1 MSIKHIMLTLFACLF
16 AVTAA
21 NAAPQSHVINKV
33 KAGELVIDPPTLINL
48 GFEWVIQGDDN
59 RNAKVDVAYRRK
71 GDRKWKA
78 AMPLLRLQHE
88 RVYQGEGVFNVEMPN
103 MFAGS
108 ILDLEEN
115 TAYEVRLTLSDPD
128 GGGAVKMVTAKTRA
142 EPMPAAGGHVYH
154 VYPRDWKGPKEAGS
168 FNDLMC
174 AYNYYC
180 GGGDTQTGGRPRV
193 KAGDIILVHA
203 GTYRYHPEFYTGDRS
218 INSTTPVEG
227 TYYLF
232 GNGTPEKP
240 IVIKAAGDG
249 EVVFDGGGNFNLFNV
264 KAANYNYFEGLTF
277 KNTQIAIWAGTQFQS
292 GAVGL
297 TVKHCRFE
305 NINLGI
311 FTNFAGS
318 SNFNILDNTFIGR
331 DNPNRLEGWV
341 GEPWK
346 TLAAAN
352 GAKFPPTLDSYT
364 AVRVYGSGHVI
375 AYNYVANF
383 HDGIDVETYGNPDG
397 NTPDPTA
404 ATGPYYPPRKDWHL
418 RPVAIDYYNN
428 YMTNFH
434 DNAFE
439 IDGSMHNVRVMR
451 NMMLNSASHP
461 MCNQPAIGGPV
472 YWIRNIIYH
481 APGGS
486 TRTSNGA
493 PGMIYLNNTILS
505 ETSIRT
511 TSNSHWM
518 NNLML
523 GENVQPAIFA
533 VNTYTNYT
541 SSDYNGFRVNPGVAE
556 SFEWSSPPFG
566 VAQDFRDLLAAADGV
581 QTPPDKTLVTRRYA
595 TLAQYS
601 TESHQDTHSV
611 LLDYDVFQHVP
622 MLDAKDMKT
631 VQKLY
636 DAKDLDFRLRPG
648 SAAVDRGAVI
658 PNVTDGYSGNAPDLG
673 ALELG
678 QPLPHYGPRS

>member
-1 MSIKHIMLTLFACLF
+1 MSTRSIVCALFASLLVLSAAHA
-16 AVTAA
+16 AV
-21 NAAPQSHVINKV
+21 PKPVKNKV
-33 KAGELVIDPPTLINL
+33 KAGELVIDPPTMINL

-59 RNAKVDVAYRRK
+59 RNARVDVSFRRK
-71 GDRKWKA
+71 GDMEWKA

-108 ILDLEEN
+108 ILDLQEN
-115 TAYEVRLTLSDPD
+115 TAYEVRLALSDPD
-128 GGGAVKMVTAKTRA
+128 GGGAVKTVTVKTRA
-142 EPMPAAGGHVYH
+142 EPMAAPGGQVYQ
-154 VYPRDWKGPKEAGS
+154 VYPRDWKGPKEPGA

-174 AYNYYC
+174 AYDYYC

-193 KAGDIILVHA
+193 KPGDIILVHA

-232 GNGTPEKP
+232 GNGTPQKP
-240 IVIKAAGDG
+240 IVIKSAGDG
-249 EVVFDGGGNFNLFNV
+249 EVIFDGGGNFNLFNV
-264 KAANYNYFEGLTF
+264 KAANYNYFEGLTIR
-277 KNTQIAIWAGTQFQS
+277 NTQIAIWAGTQFQS

-305 NINLGI
+305 NINLGV

-318 SNFNILDNTFIGR
+318 SNFYIADNTFIGR
-331 DNPNRLEGWV
+331 DNPDRLEGWV

-397 NTPDPTA
+397 NTPHPSA

-461 MCNQPAIGGPV
+461 MCNQPAIGGPI

-505 ETSIRT
+505 ETNIRT

-523 GENVQPAIFA
+523 GENIQPAIFA

-556 SFEWSSPPFG
+556 SFEWSSPPWG
-566 VAQDFRDLLAAADGV
+566 VAQDFRDLLAAADSV
-581 QTPPDKTLVTRRYA
+581 QTPPDKYLVTRHYA

-601 TESHQDTHSV
+601 ADTHQDTHSV
-611 LLDYDVFQHVP
+611 LLDYDVFEHVP
-622 MLDAKDMKT
+622 MLDAKDMKA
-631 VQKLY
+631 VQKIY

-648 SAAVDRGAVI
+648 SAAVDKGAVI
-658 PNVTDGYSGNAPDLG
+658 PNVTDGYSGKAPDLG

-678 QPLPHYGPRS
+678 QPIPHYGPRS

>member
-71 GDRKWKA
+71 GDREWKT

-128 GGGAVKMVTAKTRA
+128 GGGAVKMVTVKTRA
-142 EPMPAAGGHVYH
+142 EPMPAAGGHVIH

-541 SSDYNGFRVNPGVAE
+541 SSDYNGFRVNSGVAE